1 MSEPVTADDPAEL
14 AARERLGAALRSLG
28 HAVVGRYNSAEVLD
42 GIAVQ
47 LEATVE
53 RLGLGALRQRDPE
66 SFGNQFLGDAPP
78 DGPLPASMPD
88 RPFSGR
94 ASPWGVDMA
103 VRREGDVVVTDVT
116 LGPAHEG
123 APGRSHGGVVSGTF
137 DDLMGFVLQLERLRA
152 FTGELTVRYLAG
164 TPIGEPVRFRS
175 WLRERSGRKLYIDAD
190 ATAGG
195 TVVAT
200 ATAVFIVVA

>member
-1 MSEPVTADDPAEL
+1 MSEPVTADGPGEL
-14 AARERLGAALRSLG
+14 VARERLGAALRSLG
-28 HAVVGRYNSAEVLD
+28 HAVVGRYNAATVLD
-42 GIAVQ
+42 EVAAQ
-47 LEATVE
+47 LEGAVE
-53 RLGLGALRQRDPE
+53 RLERGEPRRRDPE
-66 SFGNQFLGDAPP
+66 SFGNQFVGDAPA
-78 DGPLPASMPD
+78 DGPLPPSMPD
-88 RPFSGR
+88 RPFSGK
-94 ASPWGVDMA
+94 ASPWSVDMA

-164 TPIGEPVRFRS
+164 MPIGEPVRFRS

-195 TVVAT
+195 TIVAT
-200 ATAVFIVVA
+200 ATAVFIAVD

>member
-1 MSEPVTADDPAEL
+1 MSEPVTADGPGEL
-14 AARERLGAALRSLG
+14 VARERLGAALRSLG
-28 HAVVGRYNSAEVLD
+28 HAVVGRYNAAAVLD
-42 GIAVQ
+42 EVAAQ
-47 LEATVE
+47 LEGALE
-53 RLGLGALRQRDPE
+53 RLERGEPRRRDPE
-66 SFGNQFLGDAPP
+66 SFGNQFVGDAPA
-78 DGPLPASMPD
+78 DGPLPPSMPD
-88 RPFSGR
+88 RPFSGK
-94 ASPWGVDMA
+94 ASPWSVDMA

-164 TPIGEPVRFRS
+164 MPIGEPVRFRS

-195 TVVAT
+195 TIVAT
-200 ATAVFIVVA
+200 ATAVFIAVD